1 MNAELLGQCEKAISK
16 CITDSMGAYN
26 SPLHAAVKDALS
38 DHKDQLHS
46 MASESVSELVNSLEF
61 KLLMQTEIKRKLAKV
76 LISQYGG
83 EIEKTVAKLKQD
95 PTSRARM
102 TVAIDNVMND
112 LINQGDS
119 K

>member
-1 MNAELLGQCEKAISK
+1 MNAELLGQCEKAINK

-38 DHKDQLHS
+38 DHQGQLHS
-46 MASESVSELVNSLEF
+46 MASESVSSLVNSVEF
-61 KLLMQTEIKRKLAKV
+61 KILMQTEIKRKLAKV

-95 PTSRARM
+95 PTSRAKM
-102 TVAIDNVMND
+102 TVAIDMVMND
-112 LINQGDS
+112 LIN